1 MCDLYNEIY
10 TDITI
15 SQIHHLCGLNM
26 CPGPGAMRNLKEGT
40 ASGHLEFKVFLGQ
53 IHKWPFILVYSSEMY
68 QL

>member
-1 MCDLYNEIY
+1 MYNLYNEIY

-26 CPGPGAMRNLKEGT
+26 CLGPGAMRNLKEGT

-53 IHKWPFILVYSSEMY
+53 IHK
-68 QL
+68 